1 MTRSILIHGALLTV
15 ALGLSYSTW
24 SSEEVQETEEGAV
37 IVDAEPGDLT
47 EVRFESEDQRLVMTF
62 KSDDHG
68 DFIWVENV
76 DVKKKKTPPPPAP
89 PAEGEEEPPAEGEE
103 EPPAEETSDQPTETP
118 EPVVTEP
125 VMTEETKVFKAGK
138 AGRDL
143 AGKLAPFV
151 AKRQLDGVTD
161 EQMESLGLATPSGT
175 LTLTRTGKSPVVVEV
190 GGEAYGTRDR
200 YVRDKESGRIYIVAA
215 DVLRPIEHAKTRLP
229 DRDLLGAKQPELTNL
244 AVESSDGSAAFEQR
258 NRDDRKAA
266 FWAAPGAEGADP
278 VAEGWLDKFFRLRS
292 RGYVQ
297 TDETPTGLT
306 SQFTV
311 QTTDEAG
318 VSARLEVLTGTN
330 EKGEEGWY
338 ARSQHTRELV
348 KLDKTLASETSE
360 DLETVLDL

>member
-15 ALGLSYSTW
+15 ALGLSYSKW
-24 SSEEVQETEEGAV
+24 SSEEVQESEEGAV
-37 IVDAEPGDLT
+37 IVDAEPGDLS
-47 EVRFESEDQRLVMTF
+47 EVRFESEEQRLVMTF

-76 DVKKKKTPPPPAP
+76 DVKTKKAPPPPTP
-89 PAEGEEEPPAEGEE
+89 PAEGEKGESE
-103 EPPAEETSDQPTETP
+103 EETSEQSTETP
-118 EPVVTEP
+118 EPVATEPVVTEP
-125 VMTEETKVFKAGK
+125 VVTEETKVFKAGK

-161 EQMESLGLATPSGT
+161 EQLEALGLVTPSGT

-229 DRDLLGAKQPELTNL
+229 DRDILGAKQPELTHL
-244 AVESSDGSAAFEQR
+244 AVETSDGSAKFEQR

-266 FWAAPGAEGADP
+266 YWAAPGAEGADA

-297 TDETPTGLT
+297 TDEVPTGLT

-318 VSARLEVLTGTN
+318 VSARLEVLTGTD

-348 KLDKTLASETSE
+348 KLDKRLASETRE
-360 DLETVLDL
+360 DLDTVLED

>member
-24 SSEEVQETEEGAV
+24 SREEVQETEEGAV
-37 IVDAEPGDLT
+37 IVDAEPGDLS

-68 DFIWVENV
+68 EFIWVENV
-76 DVKKKKTPPPPAP
+76 DMKKKKAPPPPAP
-89 PAEGEEEPPAEGEE
+89 PSEEEKEASEGETEGETSE
-103 EPPAEETSDQPTETP
+103 QATAEQEAVMPVEAEPVIAEEL
-118 EPVVTEP
+118 
-125 VMTEETKVFKAGK
+125 KVFKAGK

-161 EQMESLGLATPSGT
+161 AQLEALGLVTPSGT
-175 LTLTRTGKSPVVVEV
+175 LTLTRTGKSPVVVDV

-229 DRDLLGAKQPELTNL
+229 DRDILGAKQPELTHL
-244 AVESSDGSAAFEQR
+244 AVETEDGSAQFEQQ

-266 FWAAPGAEGADP
+266 FWAAPGAEGANA

-297 TDETPTGLT
+297 ADEIPTGLT

-318 VSARLEVLTGTN
+318 VSSRLEVLTGTN

-338 ARSQHTRELV
+338 AKSQHTRELV
-348 KLDKTLASETSE
+348 KLDKMLASETRE
-360 DLETVLDL
+360 DLETVLGE